1 MANIKYQGTSYEDWY
16 KHHFADPNTR
26 SIDNIKFEAP
36 KKTEGMSDA
45 DYQIGQALYRSYLE
59 NQRLDSE
66 YGNGVKA
73 LDKAKDDAEI
83 SADITLQR
91 MQKYLPQQLAKQG
104 LYGTGMSEDAYLR
117 LQNQYQQ
124 SVSDAAKSYT
134 DGLSRLESAYQQN
147 KNSVWE
153 QANSGVNTVVENAQT
168 AEANNY
174 ISASDGLV
182 SGTFTTAKEI
192 EDYIKSYEGKVSAQ
206 DYTKLKKEAVSVIKG
221 LGLDSEGL
229 TDTEIKNAV
238 DASKLDTV
246 EASDFDSLKNGDDIK
261 VKLGDIEY
269 TVESDGEAQSA
280 EPANYAAENGVK
292 DGSLFVYGDNNDVYI
307 YSGGVAYKVVS
318 KSNNPEKRAM
328 YNDVRQYLL
337 GQGKG
342 VNLDTY
348 NQTKK
353 GSPETRF
360 RNSGN
365 W

>member
-1 MANIKYQGTSYEDWY
+1 MNNPYVTTEFTDWY
-16 KHHFADPNTR
+16 KKHYGKDYNGETTWSNENMSNADW
-26 SIDNIKFEAP
+26 
-36 KKTEGMSDA
+36 
-45 DYQIGQALYRSYLE
+45 QIGQKLYSAYLE

-66 YGNGVKA
+66 YGKGIKA
-73 LDKAKDDAEI
+73 LDKAKEDAER

-147 KNSVWE
+147 KNSVWDK
-153 QANSGVNTVVENAQT
+153 ANTGVNAAIDQAKTDA
-168 AEANNY
+168 ANNY
-174 ISASDGLV
+174 TTASDGLT
-182 SGTFTTAKEI
+182 SRTFNSAKDV
-192 EDYIKSYEGKVSAQ
+192 EDYVESWRGKVSDQ
-206 DYTKLKKEAVSVIKG
+206 DFASLEGEAVSVIKA
-221 LGLDSEGL
+221 LGF
-229 TDTEIKNAV
+229 DTEGVTNSNIKNGV

-261 VKLGDIEY
+261 VKLGDTEY
-269 TVESDGEAQSA
+269 TVESDGEAPSA

-318 KSNNPEKRAM
+318 KSNSPEKRAM